1 MVGRKEFHVH
11 LSGLA
16 ITSRNFQVKK
26 STTSGFQHLI
36 LCRAGRCTIP
46 HSHTHS
52 TFAQK
57 RLIKKAI
64 DYPRRRSF
72 LAANQAYEIIKKA
85 RKGRTGKEREQDN
98 CTGTKLVKFLA
109 IVLHA
114 GKRIEDGVEC
124 SNFGG
129 NERLTKQDK
138 IQNNFCRAS
147 TQDKMPTSKITHEVI
162 IRNCRYSLIWT
173 NSRAAE

>member
-1 MVGRKEFHVH
+1 MSRTYNLVQTEDEEGQLFQTNAVVVVRKEFHVH
-11 LSGLA
+11 LSSLA

-36 LCRAGRCTIP
+36 LRRAGRCTIP

-85 RKGRTGKEREQDN
+85 RKGRTSKEREQDN

-114 GKRIEDGVEC
+114 GKG
-124 SNFGG
+124 
-129 NERLTKQDK
+129 
-138 IQNNFCRAS
+138 
-147 TQDKMPTSKITHEVI
+147 SKTELNVQI
-162 IRNCRYSLIWT
+162 
-173 NSRAAE
+173 